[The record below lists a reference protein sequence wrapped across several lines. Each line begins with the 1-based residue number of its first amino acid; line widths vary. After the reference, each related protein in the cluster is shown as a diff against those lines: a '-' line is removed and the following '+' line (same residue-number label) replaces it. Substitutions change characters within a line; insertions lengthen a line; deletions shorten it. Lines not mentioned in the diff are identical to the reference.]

1 MKNKIIDFYKAN
13 LFVLSVLL
21 KNSKVFSLLY
31 IVVHLLTALIPSGT
45 VYLSGRILDLLVNIY
60 NGEDASVIWFYIAL
74 LFVLTIIGSL
84 SGQLVSILSD
94 FIRIRNDKYL
104 NSIILDKLSKLNIA
118 YFEDKDRINDMSIAM
133 YSQFSISR
141 SFIVS
146 VDIFKNIVKFISL
159 VCVIAIYSPLWSVLY
174 LLTTIPGLFVTASQS
189 RKMDKFSISSIPD
202 SRKKDY
208 YYSILTARTYAKELR
223 IYNLFDVFKTKYNEK
238 WKKILSERAIIFRQG
253 FRWELLT
260 VIISIIGY
268 IVLYAALIYK
278 TFSNEFSVGELTTI
292 TSATLS
298 VALSFSAIINT
309 INSYVSIFIPRIN
322 ITREFLGWREE
333 GSGSLPT
340 SDVLMGF
347 DIEFK
352 NVTFKYPNSDNVVL
366 SNVSFKINRG
376 EKIAIVGVNGAGKTT
391 IIKLLL
397 RFYEPNEGQI
407 LLNGI
412 DIKEYSLSEYRKLFS
427 VCFQNL
433 TTYSMTLREN
443 VALSDIDRVSE
454 ENEIWNSIF
463 SSGLEFKKS
472 SEITLDTPLTRA
484 FEDSGFEPSGGQ
496 RQKIVIARAFFRNA
510 PFVILDEPSSALDP
524 IAEDRIFG
532 SFSKLCG
539 EKSGILISHRLSNI
553 IMVDK
558 IIYLESGSLLECGT
572 HKDLMALKG
581 RYAEMYHLQAD
592 KYDVKNGG

>member
-1 MKNKIIDFYKAN
+1 M
-13 LFVLSVLL
+13 
-21 KNSKVFSLLY
+21 
-31 IVVHLLTALIPSGT
+31 
-45 VYLSGRILDLLVNIY
+45 
-60 NGEDASVIWFYIAL
+60 
-74 LFVLTIIGSL
+74 
-84 SGQLVSILSD
+84 
-94 FIRIRNDKYL
+94 
-104 NSIILDKLSKLNIA
+104 
-118 YFEDKDRINDMSIAM
+118 
-133 YSQFSISR
+133 
-141 SFIVS
+141 
-146 VDIFKNIVKFISL
+146 
-159 VCVIAIYSPLWSVLY
+159 
-174 LLTTIPGLFVTASQS
+174 
-189 RKMDKFSISSIPD
+189 
-202 SRKKDY
+202 
-208 YYSILTARTYAKELR
+208 
-223 IYNLFDVFKTKYNEK
+223 
-238 WKKILSERAIIFRQG
+238 
-253 FRWELLT
+253 
-260 VIISIIGY
+260 
-268 IVLYAALIYK
+268 
-278 TFSNEFSVGELTTI
+278 
-292 TSATLS
+292 
-298 VALSFSAIINT
+298 
-309 INSYVSIFIPRIN
+309 
-322 ITREFLGWREE
+322 GWREE

-443 VALSDIDRVSE
+443 VALSDIDRASE

-463 SSGLEFKKS
+463 SSGLEFEKS

-496 RQKIVIARAFFRNA
+496 RQKIVIARAFFKNA

-524 IAEDRIFG
+524 IAEDHIFG